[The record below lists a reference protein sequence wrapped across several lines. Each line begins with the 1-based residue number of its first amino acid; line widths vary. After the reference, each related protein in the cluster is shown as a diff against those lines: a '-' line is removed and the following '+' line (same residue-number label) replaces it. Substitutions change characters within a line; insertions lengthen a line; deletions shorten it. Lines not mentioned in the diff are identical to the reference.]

1 MFLGSLLKRPGR
13 SIMTILAVMI
23 STSLLISI
31 LSISEGM
38 REHNRATIE
47 TGDQDIVITAMGLRG
62 GIRGGREIA
71 DRLESDTEN
80 ISTAAPVLISSLGLV
95 YNDKRYPVVAI
106 GVIPE
111 TIEKFLSKD
120 RGINLYGLEM
130 EFNDWFETP
139 GDPHFEQGYQGIYT
153 GEILVSANLLEAT
166 GATKGSTLSF
176 GLGGYSNRNL
186 TVAGDFDSPLTGE
199 GLFGMIVQGIIV
211 MHLGELQ
218 SLVGSG
224 IVPDTGEVDDRVS
237 SIVISVTDDKKS
249 ASDVE
254 SITLSLQEV
263 YPLFAILTRSDRMA
277 SVEQQSEIADIF
289 YTSAGSVSLVIG
301 LLFVAC
307 IMVISVYER
316 QKEIGI
322 LRAIGI
328 SKRTIFTKIFSESF
342 VLIVT
347 GAALG
352 IIPGYFGA
360 ELVGDFMAGKY
371 GLEMEITSFTPML
384 VTRCVLYVI
393 IVGSLFSLYPALKA
407 SRLRVIDAMRK

>member
-1 MFLGSLLKRPGR
+1 
-13 SIMTILAVMI
+13 MTILAVMI

-38 REHNRATIE
+38 REHHRGTIE
-47 TGDQDIVITAMGLRG
+47 TGEQDIVITAMGLRG
-62 GIRGGREIA
+62 GIRGGRTISNI
-71 DRLESDTEN
+71 LESDTEN
-80 ISTAAPVLISSLGLV
+80 ISTAAPVLISSLGLN
-95 YNDKRYPVVAI
+95 YQDKRYPVVAI

-111 TIEKFLSKD
+111 KIEKFLSKD

-130 EFNDWFETP
+130 EFNDWFEIP
-139 GDPHFEQGYQGIYT
+139 GDPHYEQGYQGIYT
-153 GEILVSANLLEAT
+153 GEILDSANLLQAT
-166 GATKGSTLSF
+166 GARKGNTLSF
-176 GLGGYSNRNL
+176 GLSGSPDRNL
-186 TVAGDFDSPLTGE
+186 TVAGGFDSPLTGE

-211 MHLGELQ
+211 MHLSELQ

-237 SIVISVTDDKKS
+237 SIVISVTDHKKS

-263 YPLFAILTRSDRMA
+263 YPLFAILTRNDRMA
-277 SVEQQSEIADIF
+277 SMEQQSDIADIF

-328 SKRTIFTKIFSESF
+328 SKRTIFKKIFSESLI
-342 VLIVT
+342 LIVV

-360 ELVGDFMAGKY
+360 ELVGDFMTGKY
-371 GLEMEITSFTPML
+371 GLEMEMTSFTPML

-393 IVGSLFSLYPALKA
+393 IVGSLFSLYPAFKA